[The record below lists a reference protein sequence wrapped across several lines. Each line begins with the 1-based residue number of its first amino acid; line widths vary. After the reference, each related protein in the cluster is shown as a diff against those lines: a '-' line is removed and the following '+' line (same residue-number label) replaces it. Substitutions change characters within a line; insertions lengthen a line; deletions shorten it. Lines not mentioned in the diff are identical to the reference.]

1 MNRVKFIV
9 LTLILVVG
17 FSIPGCNPELDCDC
31 PPVAKFRVFDQINL
45 TLLANNAELAAGD
58 TVRWSD
64 LTVGLDL
71 DVFFTG
77 HLETKPLRSGGFSL
91 LPSALACSCLWN
103 GYEGLENAVVDL
115 DWVTHFAYDV
125 EHPAKGDFKDLIQHE
140 GSTEYIDELNEFV
153 NIQEFEEGSERFP
166 FTISQAPQDTVP
178 FQLFTSL
185 IVEGGDT
192 FTAESVE
199 IVLVP

>member
-1 MNRVKFIV
+1 MNRVKFVV
-9 LTLILVVG
+9 LTLILVIG

-31 PPVAKFRVFDQINL
+31 PPVAKYRVFDQIDL

-77 HLETKPLRSGGFSL
+77 QFETKPRRNGGFSL
-91 LPSALACSCLWN
+91 IPSALACSCLWN
-103 GYEGLENAVVDL
+103 GYEGLENAVVDM
-115 DWVTHFAYDV
+115 DWVTLFDYDV
-125 EHPAKGDFKDLIQHE
+125 DHPAEGDFKDLLLYDDRLD
-140 GSTEYIDELNEFV
+140 YIGDLNEFV
-153 NIQEFEEGSERFP
+153 NLGDFEEGPERFP
-166 FTISQAPQDTVP
+166 FTLAQAPQDTVP

-192 FTAESVE
+192 FTAESIE